1 MTEPVAVT
9 DPALPVLWASGDA
22 LAVDKPSGLL
32 VHNSSFTRTRE
43 RAAVTLVREA
53 HGPEWSPV
61 HRLDRATS
69 GVLLFARGAEAL
81 RAWQEALAAESTRRL
96 YVALVRGQVK
106 AALDV
111 DHALDD
117 DRGVRR
123 DARSRIEP
131 VWTRADPRCS
141 LVRVEVFTGR
151 THQVR
156 RHCAHVSHH
165 VIGDANY
172 GKGPLNREYR
182 ARYGLARLALHAER
196 LVIREPGGA
205 ALELVSAL
213 PDDLAGPLAR
223 ILG

>member
-1 MTEPVAVT
+1 MTEPAT
-9 DPALPVLWASGDA
+9 DPPLPVLWASGDA

-123 DARSRIEP
+123 DAQSRIEP
-131 VWTRADPRCS
+131 VWTRAEPRCS

-196 LVIREPGGA
+196 LVITEPGSGA
-205 ALELVSAL
+205 ALELVSPM